1 MANFN
6 FLRLPQAGGT
16 PREVSSAVNLLL
28 EGKLNSTGSF
38 TLTASATS
46 TTVTDLRASSDS
58 IILYSPLTANASA
71 EVGNGTIFI
80 SARNKQNFVVT
91 HANNGQTDRNFMYVV
106 LG

>member
-38 TLTASATS
+38 TLTASATT
-46 TTVTDLRASSDS
+46 TTVTDLRASGDS

-80 SARNKQNFVVT
+80 SARNKQNFVIT
-91 HANNGQTDRNFMYVV
+91 HANNSQSDRNFIYVV

>member
-16 PREVSSAVNLLL
+16 PREVSSAINLLL
-28 EGKLNSTGSF
+28 EGKLNSIGSF
-38 TLTASATS
+38 TLTAS
-46 TTVTDLRASSDS
+46 TTTTTITELRASSDS
-58 IILYSPLTANASA
+58 VILYSPLSANASA
-71 EVGNGTIFI
+71 EIGNGTIFI

-91 HANNGQTDRNFMYVV
+91 HANNGQTDRNCMYVV

>member
-1 MANFN
+1 MTSFN

-46 TTVTDLRASSDS
+46 TTVTDLRAGSSS
-58 IILYSPLTANASA
+58 VVLYTPITANASA
-71 EVGNGTIFI
+71 EVGNGTIYI
-80 SARNKQNFVVT
+80 SARNKQNFVIT
-91 HANNGQTDRNFMYVV
+91 HANNGQTDRNFIYVV
-106 LG
+106 IG

>member
-1 MANFN
+1 MTTFN

-38 TLTASATS
+38 TLTASTTT

-58 IILYSPLTANASA
+58 
-71 EVGNGTIFI
+71 VI
-80 SARNKQNFVVT
+80 S
-91 HANNGQTDRNFMYVV
+91 
-106 LG
+106 L

>member
-1 MANFN
+1 MTNFN

-38 TLTASATS
+38 TLTASATT

-58 IILYSPLTANASA
+58 VILYSPLTANASA

-80 SARNKQNFVVT
+80 SARNKQSFVIT
-91 HANNGQTDRNFMYVV
+91 HANNSQSDRNFIYVV

>member
-1 MANFN
+1 MSDFN
-6 FLRLPQAGGT
+6 FPKLPQQGGD
-16 PREVSSAVNLLL
+16 PRAVASAVNLLID
-28 EGKLNSTGSF
+28 GKLNATGTF

-46 TTVTDLRASSDS
+46 TTVTDLRASGDS
-58 IILYSPLTANASA
+58 VILYSPLSANASA

-91 HANNGQTDRNFMYVV
+91 PANNGQTDRNFMYVV

>member
-1 MANFN
+1 MSDFN
-6 FLRLPQAGGT
+6 FPKLPQQGGD
-16 PREVSSAVNLLL
+16 PRAVASAVNLLID
-28 EGKLNSTGSF
+28 GKLNATGTF

-46 TTVTDLRASSDS
+46 TTVTDLRASGDS
-58 IILYSPLTANASA
+58 VILYSPLSANASA